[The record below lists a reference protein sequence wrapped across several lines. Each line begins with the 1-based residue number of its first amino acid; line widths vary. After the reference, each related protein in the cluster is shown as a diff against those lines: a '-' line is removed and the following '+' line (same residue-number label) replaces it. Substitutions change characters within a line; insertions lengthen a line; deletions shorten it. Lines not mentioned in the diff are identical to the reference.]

1 MIIVYDT
8 EQPDSKPL
16 TLNVIDTHTH
26 LGKEETVRG
35 KGKGK
40 EFRIIRPKDHLDF
53 YEKLKYDVHKRVTAY
68 PEDYAYTLPENP
80 KEFSLPATEL
90 QKLIFKEKRTTQNI
104 GWFADKIVTF
114 PLHDILQSKTDPHF
128 RQSNNYILT
137 RAQTLE
143 YGSRLVPFCR
153 VNPSDEEKAVDE
165 IKRCVDYGARGLK
178 LHPLSEEWIE
188 EIVSDKVID
197 VVRTAI
203 EHKLPVLFDCQ
214 NYKTAQEI
222 HQVGMEVRA
231 QSNVKD
237 FTLIVGHFGFDYLT
251 PGMFEI
257 LSDPNIKTETSGMRG
272 DDCEVFYKN
281 CIDLVDDWHF
291 STMYGSDHSY
301 FSVPQASDHITFLL
315 SNTAKELGITFEHI
329 RHILGINA
337 LRILKI
343 YWPTKVIDRKGI
355 SKSKVVW
362 EDFNKIMD
370 CTHYEDLAKT
380 VTALSE
386 ISGVYFNTDSLFDP
400 TGENVYEE
408 LFILNIFADII
419 DLRRSFVVQHTDE
432 NKLKVS
438 EITKLMDYASKI
450 TQILEE
456 EDETYPFT
464 QQYLF
469 DYLLHQKPK

>member
-1 MIIVYDT
+1 
-8 EQPDSKPL
+8 L
-16 TLNVIDTHTH
+16 L
-26 LGKEETVRG
+26 
-35 KGKGK
+35 
-40 EFRIIRPKDHLDF
+40 
-53 YEKLKYDVHKRVTAY
+53 
-68 PEDYAYTLPENP
+68 
-80 KEFSLPATEL
+80 
-90 QKLIFKEKRTTQNI
+90 
-104 GWFADKIVTF
+104 
-114 PLHDILQSKTDPHF
+114 SKTDPHF
-128 RQSNNYILT
+128 KKSNDYILT

-153 VNPSDEEKAVDE
+153 VDPKDGEKATDE
-165 IKRCVDYGARGLK
+165 IKRCIDYGARGLK

-197 VVRTAI
+197 VVRTAVDN
-203 EHKLPVLFDCQ
+203 KLPVLFDCQ
-214 NYKTAQEI
+214 NYKTAEEI
-222 HQVGMEVRA
+222 HQVAMEVRT
-231 QSNVKD
+231 QSKIKD
-237 FTLIVGHFGFDYLT
+237 FTLIVGHFGFDYQT

-281 CIDLVDDWHF
+281 CLELVDDWHF

-301 FSVPQASDHITFLL
+301 FSVPQASDHITFLF
-315 SNTAKELGITFEHI
+315 SNNAKDLGITFEHI

-355 SKSKVVW
+355 SKSKVAW
-362 EDFNKIMD
+362 KDFNKITE
-370 CTHYEDLAKT
+370 CKNYANLAKT
-380 VTALSE
+380 VSDLSE

-400 TGENVYEE
+400 SGENVYEE

-419 DLRRSFVVQHTDE
+419 DLRRSFVVQHSDDNT
-432 NKLKVS
+432 LKIS
-438 EITKLMDYASKI
+438 EITKLMDFASKI